1 MERTYSGLQKALNAI
16 DARLDVGSDDTR
28 DGVQKLADVANVK
41 RKTVL
46 NWLREDG
53 TPHGTVVRPDN
64 KVWEAAEKA
73 GGAPALAKRLGVSP
87 QAVREWIKYGY
98 VPPRRAQEIEL
109 AYGIP
114 RGDLLSPKMRS
125 AMGLGGDL

>member
-1 MERTYSGLQKALNAI
+1 MEQKFSGLQKAIQAVGHLLPEE
-16 DARLDVGSDDTR
+16 DAVDCIARTAG
-28 DGVQKLADVANVK
+28 VK

-53 TPHGTVVRPDN
+53 TPLGSSTPLPDN
-64 KVWEAAEKA
+64 KVTEAATKA
-73 GGAPALAKRLGVSP
+73 GGVPALARELGVTP

-98 VPPRRAQEIEL
+98 VPPRRAQEIEVR
-109 AYGIP
+109 YGIP
-114 RGDLLSPKMRS
+114 RADLLSPKMRS